1 MVKTKGVARAKER
14 FKARVQIA
22 GPEYELGIKSPR
34 TNWDEGYADAW
45 DRIKEGIREAI
56 EAGIPLGGVKR
67 KGHAFWSSRVIRK
80 GVPRWKDET
89 PKSADTYGS
98 EVSDFFSVLESLAL
112 EKKRRKGDP
121 ANVDGRV
128 KPIVKALHEKKRQL
142 RGYTAPS

>member
-1 MVKTKGVARAKER
+1 
-14 FKARVQIA
+14 
-22 GPEYELGIKSPR
+22 
-34 TNWDEGYADAW
+34 
-45 DRIKEGIREAI
+45 
-56 EAGIPLGGVKR
+56 
-67 KGHAFWSSRVIRK
+67 VIRK